1 MDNLPPQ
8 SPVFVLATASS
19 LRHVNPI
26 LLRPRRFEQ
35 QVSLSLP
42 TWSERLEILSRQ
54 IRDTALADD
63 VDLKAI
69 AHRTV
74 GLSGADLATLCRRA
88 AWLAQSDGRT
98 DVTQNDL
105 LEALARIVIAGE
117 TSGQL
122 LGTQEQRIVAFHEAG
137 HALLSRLLSEIPP
150 LESLSILPGNDWS
163 YLNEYTLA
171 AQRRLATKTSL
182 LARLTVI
189 LGGRSAEDVAL
200 GDISTA
206 AESDLEQATRL
217 ARRMAA
223 RWGMSELGPIS
234 FPLMDNSA
242 THPPDLVDSYQYSE
256 SSAAQVDRAVRVL
269 LEDRHAVARHILKTN
284 RSLLDHL
291 ANLLLREETIRGESL
306 VRLMEKISSVAS
318 LEEPRAKR

>member
-1 MDNLPPQ
+1 M
-8 SPVFVLATASS
+8 
-19 LRHVNPI
+19 
-26 LLRPRRFEQ
+26 
-35 QVSLSLP
+35 
-42 TWSERLEILSRQ
+42 
-54 IRDTALADD
+54 
-63 VDLKAI
+63 
-69 AHRTV
+69 
-74 GLSGADLATLCRRA
+74 
-88 AWLAQSDGRT
+88 
-98 DVTQNDL
+98 
-105 LEALARIVIAGE
+105 
-117 TSGQL
+117 
-122 LGTQEQRIVAFHEAG
+122 
-137 HALLSRLLSEIPP
+137 
-150 LESLSILPGNDWS
+150 
-163 YLNEYTLA
+163 
-171 AQRRLATKTSL
+171 TKTSL

-234 FPLMDNSA
+234 FPLMGNSA